1 MLIIVDNVQV
11 NSGGDLGPFEPINS
25 IPQAFDTGLD
35 GGGLTTLSAF
45 VGDGEFGATS
55 GDYDFFSISADDGD
69 TITIETFS
77 NSLGTGR
84 DRFVGLY
91 DSSGNLLAADDGSF
105 GFDSFLSFEV
115 STYTKLITHHSY
127 PTPLLPLLPWLP
139 LLTLFL

>member
-69 TITIETFS
+69 TITIETF
-77 NSLGTGR
+77 
-84 DRFVGLY
+84 F
-91 DSSGNLLAADDGSF
+91 F
-105 GFDSFLSFEV
+105 Q
-115 STYTKLITHHSY
+115 
-127 PTPLLPLLPWLP
+127 LPWYWSRQVCRP
-139 LLTLFL
+139 LRQFWQPSRC